1 MRFVMLGV
9 GLRGRDGGLRGLGGL
24 MGGIFDLLI
33 ESMMGYGVRGLYIW
47 YDGMTGLFVGW

>member
-1 MRFVMLGV
+1 
-9 GLRGRDGGLRGLGGL
+9 